1 MNCILGKK
9 VGMLQLFDLNG
20 NLYPATI
27 IHCEPNKVIKVKTK
41 AKDGLDAIQVA
52 FDTVEEK
59 KLNRCQKGIF
69 KKNNCDK
76 FYKYLQ
82 EFSGVSGYTVGQ
94 EIKVDQCFK
103 PGEFVDVQGKTKGH
117 GFTGAIKRWNFKIGP
132 LSHGAGYPHRY
143 QGSIAFG
150 RGGSQAQRVKKGQKM
165 SGHYGCEK
173 VTIQNLL
180 VLAVDKDN
188 NTITIKGSVPGPIN
202 QILKIKN
209 SVKNKKAVIVPDLIC
224 KTIAPTSSISD
235 DSKKIEQNNVSVNQQ
250 SKIVPPQQ
258 KEKIVA
264 KSEGK

>member
-1 MNCILGKK
+1 
-9 VGMLQLFDLNG
+9 MLQLFDLNG
-20 NLYPATI
+20 NLYPVTI

-52 FDTVEEK
+52 FDIVEEK

-209 SVKNKKAVIVPDLIC
+209 SVKNKKAVVVPNLIC
-224 KTIAPTSSISD
+224 KTISETSPNND
-235 DSKKIEQNNVSVNQQ
+235 DMKKNEQNKISVNQQ
-250 SKIVPPQQ
+250 DKIIPPQQ
-258 KEKIVA
+258 KEKIVV
-264 KSEGK
+264 KSGDK

>member
-1 MNCILGKK
+1 
-9 VGMLQLFDLNG
+9 MLQLFDLNG
-20 NLYPATI
+20 NLYPVTI

-52 FDTVEEK
+52 FDTIEEK

-69 KKNNCDK
+69 KKNNYDK
-76 FYKYLQ
+76 FYKYLR
-82 EFSGVSGYTVGQ
+82 EFSGVNGYTVGQ

-209 SVKNKKAVIVPDLIC
+209 SVKNKKAVVVPNLIY
-224 KTIAPTSSISD
+224 KTISETSPNND
-235 DSKKIEQNNVSVNQQ
+235 DMKKNEQNKISVNQQ
-250 SKIVPPQQ
+250 GKIISPQQ
-258 KEKIVA
+258 KEKIVV
-264 KSEGK
+264 KSGDK

>member
-9 VGMLQLFDLNG
+9 VGMLQLFDPSG
-20 NLYPATI
+20 NLYPVTI

-41 AKDGLDAIQVA
+41 AKDGLDAIQIA
-52 FDTVEEK
+52 FDTIEEK

-69 KKNNCDK
+69 KKNNYDK
-76 FYKYLQ
+76 FYKYIH
-82 EFSGVSGYTVGQ
+82 EFSNVSGYTVGQ

-209 SVKNKKAVIVPDLIC
+209 SVKNKKAIVVPNLIC
-224 KTIAPTSSISD
+224 KTISATSPIGD
-235 DSKKIEQNNVSVNQQ
+235 DMKKNEQ
-250 SKIVPPQQ
+250 SKISPDQQGKIIPPQQ
-258 KEKIVA
+258 KEKIVV
-264 KSEGK
+264 KSGDK